1 MGNRHGGFFKL
12 FLALRYIS
20 VYLSIFLL
28 MFAPAFSIVLFKKG
42 GADMTSVVSAITK
55 TVPISQFNRGLA
67 GQIFSDVKSH
77 GPKVVMKNNAAEVVL
92 MPPAE
97 YVEIMDALNDYLLLT
112 MAIER
117 MANYDSSSLISE
129 EEMDKR
135 LGITQEELDSIGEV
149 EFE

>member
-1 MGNRHGGFFKL
+1 M
-12 FLALRYIS
+12 
-20 VYLSIFLL
+20 
-28 MFAPAFSIVLFKKG
+28 P
-42 GADMTSVVSAITK
+42 SVVSAITQ

-97 YVEIMDALNDYLLLT
+97 YVEIMDALNDYLLLS

-117 MANYDSSSLISE
+117 MVNYDSSSLISE

-135 LGITQEELDSIGEV
+135 LGITQEELDSTGEV